1 MSTSNSQY
9 LPETSPA
16 IPVKG
21 EEPTR
26 QSSDVDIFVDHFLSL
41 MCDRSRRQILEILS
55 VPNNNPGFPL
65 ERRSSDIA
73 RELGLTPATTSG
85 HLRQLAQ
92 AGILSF
98 RREGNVVYYRLCND
112 LLVQAF
118 HDLVLALHREHDEHA
133 QQAAS

>member
-1 MSTSNSQY
+1 MATSNPQY
-9 LPETSPA
+9 LPEQPTTIPA
-16 IPVKG
+16 EG
-21 EEPTR
+21 EEPTKK
-26 QSSDVDIFVDHFLSL
+26 SPDVDMFVDHFLSL

-55 VPNNNPGFPL
+55 VPNNNPGLPL

-92 AGILSF
+92 AGLLSY
-98 RREGNVVYYRLCND
+98 RREGNMVYYRLVNN

-118 HDLVLALHREHDEHA
+118 HDLVLALHKEHDEPFN
-133 QQAAS
+133 QAAS

>member
-9 LPETSPA
+9 LPESSA
-16 IPVKG
+16 MLPVEG
-21 EEPTR
+21 EEPTNK
-26 QSSDVDIFVDHFLSL
+26 SPAVDIFVDHFLSL

-55 VPNNNPGFPL
+55 VPNNNPGLPL

-92 AGILSF
+92 AGLLSY
-98 RREGNVVYYRLCND
+98 RREGNVVYYRLING

-118 HDLVLALHREHDEHA
+118 HDLVMALHKEHGVHTE
-133 QQAAS
+133 QAAS